1 MNTLNFT
8 KRAFSSKFG
17 QSGKSVVIVGAK
29 RTPIGGFMGQFKN
42 MPASMLGSSAA
53 RGALESCG
61 VPPTEIQESFF
72 GQVLTAGAG

>member
-1 MNTLNFT
+1 MSFT

-42 MPASMLGSSAA
+42 MPAPMLGSAAA
-53 RGALESCG
+53 RGAMESCG
-61 VPPTEIQESFF
+61 VQPTDIQESFF
-72 GQVLTAGAG
+72 G

>member
-17 QSGKSVVIVGAK
+17 QSGKSVVIVSAK

-42 MPASMLGSSAA
+42 MPAPMLGSAAA
-53 RGALESCG
+53 RGAMESGG
-61 VPPTEIQESFF
+61 VSPSEI
-72 GQVLTAGAG
+72 